1 MSTIMSRTFSSS
13 QLEELCAQLL
23 SRVRLFATPRTVAHQ
38 APPSMGLS
46 RQEHWSGLPGPPA
59 ADLADSGLKFTSLA
73 LKVDSLLASHSPLLC
88 I

>member
-46 RQEHWSGLPGPPA
+46 RQEHCSGLPFPSPR
-59 ADLADSGLKFTSLA
+59 A
-73 LKVDSLLASHSPLLC
+73 LPEPGIQPTCSAPGKPTLSA
-88 I
+88 

>member
-46 RQEHWSGLPGPPA
+46 RQEHWSGLPFPSPW
-59 ADLADSGLKFTSLA
+59 A
-73 LKVDSLLASHSPLLC
+73 LPDPGIQPTCSAPGKPTLSA
-88 I
+88 